1 MSKNSPIFLP
11 STTPLLSQTAF
22 QLLSFATPNTLTT
35 SILRPLS
42 MHSSSLLSTPVPF
55 NATLPPGDPAALSL
69 ITTTSDLARFGNAIL
84 SSTQLSP
91 ATTRRWLSFASDTSN
106 IRNGVGLPW
115 QIYRAGGVD
124 TIIDTF
130 TLNGV
135 LGPFASYFGI
145 VPDFNV
151 GFAILA
157 HDEHVVPNGLDLNVY
172 ADVASEA
179 IESLQGAAAKQ
190 TALRFS
196 GIYSHHKA
204 TANISIATDGPGLV
218 VTQLT
223 DSHGHDLIT
232 KYATKLNIKRKD
244 IDFKLYPSNVK
255 SHDTSQ
261 WVMVFQDKSD
271 PADEGTATCITWQT
285 VGVLPWQV
293 VFEIDERGVIGL
305 SVPDEKLHLQRSK

>member
-1 MSKNSPIFLP
+1 M
-11 STTPLLSQTAF
+11 
-22 QLLSFATPNTLTT
+22 
-35 SILRPLS
+35 
-42 MHSSSLLSTPVPF
+42 
-55 NATLPPGDPAALSL
+55 
-69 ITTTSDLARFGNAIL
+69 
-84 SSTQLSP
+84 
-91 ATTRRWLSFASDTSN
+91 
-106 IRNGVGLPW
+106 GLPW
-115 QIYRAGGVD
+115 QIYRAGGTD

-157 HDEHVVPNGLDLNVY
+157 HDAHVVPNGLDLNVY

-196 GIYSHHKA
+196 GVYSHGKA
-204 TANISIATDGPGLV
+204 AANISIATDGPGLV

-223 DSHGHDLIT
+223 DSNGHDLIA

-255 SHDTSQ
+255 SGKTEQ

-285 VGVLPWQV
+285 VGVAPWQV
-293 VFEIDERGVIGL
+293 VFEVDEGRAVGL
-305 SVPDEKLHLQRSK
+305 SIPDEKLHLQRCK